1 VKYDDNDQYAVGPSG
16 EEAFVSMAAFE
27 KALAD
32 DDTDDTDDDTVVVS
46 SYDPDNSSDVARF
59 VLTVV
64 STTS

>member
-1 VKYDDNDQYAVGPSG
+1 MKYDDNDQYAVGPSG

-32 DDTDDTDDDTVVVS
+32 DDTDDDTVVVS
-46 SYDPDNSSDVARF
+46 SYDPDDSSDVARF